1 MAKYFFKMSKLETI
15 DELMTMKIGEK
26 RFEYDKKFDLEK
38 CAEQGSRIANIKK
51 RRVERKLESYPFP
64 KNADDVDLSKVI
76 NDWFPSEKYDIFLSH
91 SHKDEKLAIAISHY
105 LKKTFDLNCFVDSCV
120 WGYAETL
127 LKELDERYSNSNDYD
142 CRNGTT
148 AHVHLMLNSA
158 LMEVMQSST
167 AFIFL
172 QTGNS
177 LETERKGVK
186 NWTYSS
192 WIYSELNMSRVMSN
206 ILYPKKEKKL
216 PNSPHIILE
225 SAKLPMG
232 YSNVTTNHLKDITL
246 GDIQLQFDDGKD
258 VEEVFNDLYDPDDF
272 SGLTSLF

>member
-1 MAKYFFKMSKLETI
+1 MAKYFFKMM
-15 DELMTMKIGEK
+15 ELNACNEMMALK
-26 RFEYDKKFDLEK
+26 RKFDFK
-38 CAEQGSRIANIKK
+38 QCAEQGIRITNEQKSEIED
-51 RRVERKLESYPFP
+51 RLQGYPFP
-64 KNADDVDLSKVI
+64 KNADDVDLSEVI
-76 NDWFPSEKYDIFLSH
+76 NDWFPSGEYDIFLSH
-91 SHKDEKLAIAISHY
+91 SHKDEKLAIAISFY

-216 PNSPHIILE
+216 PNSPHVILE

-246 GDIQLQFDDGKD
+246 GDIQVNFIDNPD
-258 VEEVFNDLYDPDDF
+258 VENVFNHLYKRE
-272 SGLTSLF
+272 SRSSLKPILEVKGM